1 MNQYPLPNRE
11 QIQQTISKSRKSR
24 QKLELATLELE
35 EIIVQL
41 ETFSRQNRNQYLTD
55 QASSS

>member
-41 ETFSRQNRNQYLTD
+41 EMVSRQNRNQHVTYS
-55 QASSS
+55 QR

>member
-35 EIIVQL
+35 EIIVKL
-41 ETFSRQNRNQYLTD
+41 EMVSRQNRNQHLTN